1 MSLLGWRLCGP
12 LPCSPDTLPNSAAN
26 PEWPSRKVEL
36 VMVHGRYV
44 GWAAPKPMTAVDI
57 FRIEDG
63 EVAEHWDV
71 IQEEAVQTASGYQ
84 MFP

>member
-1 MSLLGWRLCGP
+1 MAAVRAAALFTGH
-12 LPCSPDTLPNSAAN
+12 SPEFRCEPGMAVA
-26 PEWPSRKVEL
+26 EGGL